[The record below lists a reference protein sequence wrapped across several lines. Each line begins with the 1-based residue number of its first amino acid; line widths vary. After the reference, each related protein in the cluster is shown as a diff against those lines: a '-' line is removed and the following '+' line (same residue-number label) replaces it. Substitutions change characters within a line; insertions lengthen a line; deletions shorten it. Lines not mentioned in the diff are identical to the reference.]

1 MVKLL
6 TRLHIIGYLISIGGS
21 KEMKKKVITIAMAL
35 LALLAFSGGS
45 VFAQEQTVTI
55 AILEQNGS
63 GQSGTATLTLSA
75 DGTTITVDIDISS
88 NTDLPQPAH
97 IHAGTCA
104 NLDPKP
110 FIPLNNVVN
119 GHSETVVTEES
130 AMGMGDVGS
139 GQYAINVHKSGAE
152 ASVYVACGDIVAANV
167 VGMPTTG
174 GADNMLPMLAFVGLA
189 LVATGTGLRFARR
202 KA

>member
-1 MVKLL
+1 MKRKVV
-6 TRLHIIGYLISIGGS
+6 SI
-21 KEMKKKVITIAMAL
+21 VAAL

-55 AILEQNGS
+55 ALMEQNGS
-63 GQSGTATLTLSA
+63 GQNGTATLTLSA
-75 DGTTITVDIDISS
+75 DGTSITVEIDISS

-110 FIPLNNVVN
+110 FIPLNSVVN
-119 GHSETVVTEES
+119 GRSTTVVTEQS
-130 AMGMGDVGS
+130 AMGMGDVGN
-139 GQYAINVHKSGAE
+139 GQYAINIHKSAAE
-152 ASVYVACGDIVAANV
+152 ATTYVSCGDIVAANV

-174 GADNMLPMLAFVGLA
+174 GADNIAPVLAFVGLA
-189 LVATGTGLRFARR
+189 LVATGTAFRFARR